1 MSATAL
7 TEKLKIA
14 GARIAEYRGADTAAV
29 FSGTVAEFT
38 ALRSGCAVF
47 DLGWR
52 AKLLVTG
59 GDRQKW
65 LNGMVTN
72 NTRDLAVGHGNYNF
86 LLNAQGH
93 ILGDMYLYNRGDY
106 VLLDTDASQANKLRE
121 ALDRFIIMD
130 DVEIADASEKL
141 AAVGLQGP
149 AAKAVL
155 SGAGI
160 DPAGLE
166 PLQARDTT
174 WQEAGITLVATEHG
188 GFEIW
193 LARENASKV
202 WDALVAAGATP
213 AGSDAFEVWR
223 VAQGIPRY
231 GQDIRERD
239 LPQETGQ
246 MRALNFGKGCY
257 VGQEIVERI
266 RSRGAVH
273 RQFSG
278 FEIEGPPPAA
288 GAKLQ
293 TGGKDVGELTSIATT
308 PGDRTVAL
316 GYIRREAAAPGS
328 VLTAAG
334 STARIAEPPFLLEPV
349 LRAEH

>member
-1 MSATAL
+1 MPSTAL
-7 TEKLKIA
+7 TEKFRTA

-29 FSGTVAEFT
+29 FSAVPAEFA
-38 ALRSGCAVF
+38 ALRSGCALF

-59 GDRQKW
+59 SDRQKW

-72 NTRDLAVGHGNYNF
+72 NVRDLAQDHGNYNF

-106 VLLDTDASQANKLRE
+106 ILLDTDVSQAAKLRQ
-121 ALDRFIIMD
+121 ALEHFIIMD

-141 AAVGLQGP
+141 TAIGVQGP
-149 AAKAVL
+149 SAGQTLSAAGFTV
-155 SGAGI
+155 GA
-160 DPAGLE
+160 LE
-166 PLQARDTT
+166 PLQLRDSS
-174 WQEAGITLVATEHG
+174 WHKIGFTLAATERE

-193 LARENASKV
+193 VGAANSGKV
-202 WDALVAAGATP
+202 WDALIAAGATQVG
-213 AGSDAFEVWR
+213 ADAQELWR
-223 VAQGIPRY
+223 IAQGLPRY

-246 MRALNFGKGCY
+246 VRALNFAKGCY

-278 FEIEGPPPAA
+278 FEIEGPAPAPGTKVQA
-288 GAKLQ
+288 
-293 TGGKDVGELTSIATT
+293 GGKDVGEVTSVATL
-308 PGDRTVAL
+308 PGGRTLAL
-316 GYIRREAAAPGS
+316 GYVRREAATTGVP
-328 VLTAAG
+328 LIAG
-334 STARIAEPPFLLEPV
+334 DAQLRVSEVPFALDPV
-349 LRAEH
+349 LKN